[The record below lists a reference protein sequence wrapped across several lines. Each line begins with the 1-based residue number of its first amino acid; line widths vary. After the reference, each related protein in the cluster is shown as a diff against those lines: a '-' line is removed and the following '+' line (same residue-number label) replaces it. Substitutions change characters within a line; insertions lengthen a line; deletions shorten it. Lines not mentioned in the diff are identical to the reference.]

1 MNEEQAKCLL
11 ISDMFLQVLFLFLIH
26 ADKHTLN
33 LADKYF
39 TQILCCH

>member
-1 MNEEQAKCLL
+1 MSPPFRYVSTSS
-11 ISDMFLQVLFLFLIH
+11 IFILIH
-26 ADKHTLN
+26 TDKHTLN